1 MGSSDLW
8 SFGNVGL
15 RMVPVQLLRR
25 FELFSGLSEE
35 ELARLAALG
44 REEVHEPG
52 AVLFREGDP
61 ARDFFLVLAGE
72 VALEMGVQLW
82 PGAPKRQLEV
92 EAVLSGGTFGWSALI
107 PPRIRTLSARC
118 RGETRLI
125 ALPGE
130 ELRRL
135 LDSELKIGHKFWGRL
150 AELIAFRLRETRAK
164 LMELLRGEELASGF
178 TPEEATL
185 LRRVQYLIDFRWL
198 AALGVV
204 AMAIL
209 ARMGL
214 GLGFP
219 FHIVLAIAAAV
230 GAYNLGLLLYAR
242 RALARAGAGLIPRAR
257 RFILFQS
264 GLDLLAFTA
273 LLHFSG
279 GIENPFILYYI
290 FHIIIA
296 GVLLPYRLAYLITT
310 LATLLVLAL
319 TGLEYSG
326 AIPHHHLEGFLPFEL
341 YHRWPVVLGTLFALI
356 TALYVSTYIATSIAG
371 ELRKR
376 QREVAR
382 LKDRC
387 FLDMKEL
394 EEANRRLVELDRLRT
409 HFLAIASHD
418 LKAPLAAV
426 QSYLGVLLGGFVGPL
441 GERQREML
449 SRSSLR
455 IKELLNLINDL
466 LDATR
471 IEAGQIV
478 QEMELIELRPVVE
491 AALENIRSQA
501 EEKGLSLKL
510 DLPEGLP
517 PVRAA
522 ARRLEQVLTNL
533 LNNAVKFTPTG
544 GEVRLELEDRGDHLR
559 VAVRDTG
566 VGIPPEELPRIFE
579 EFYRGKGAEGKGA
592 GLGLAIAKKIVEAH
606 GGRIWAESPDPATG
620 RGSRFTFTLPKAGAH
635 LQEGK

>member
-1 MGSSDLW
+1 
-8 SFGNVGL
+8 
-15 RMVPVQLLRR
+15 MVPVQLLRR
-25 FELFSGLSEE
+25 FALFSGLTEE
-35 ELARLAALG
+35 ELARLAAIG

-52 AVLFREGDP
+52 TVLFREGEP

-82 PGAPKRQLEV
+82 PGASKRQVEV
-92 EAVLSGGTFGWSALI
+92 EAVPSGGSFGWSALVG
-107 PPRIRTLSARC
+107 PQRTRTLSARC

-130 ELRRL
+130 ELRKL
-135 LDSELKIGHKFWGRL
+135 LDSDPKIGHKVLGKL
-150 AELIAFRLRETRAK
+150 AELIASRLRETRGK
-164 LMELLRGEELASGF
+164 LTEFLRGEELASGF

-198 AALGVV
+198 AVAGVV
-204 AMAIL
+204 AVAL
-209 ARMGL
+209 FARLVL
-214 GLGFP
+214 GIGFP
-219 FHIVLAIAAAV
+219 LHIVLAIALAI
-230 GAYNLGLLLYAR
+230 GLYNLGLLLYAR
-242 RALARAGAGLIPRAR
+242 VALQRAGPGLGLIPRAR
-257 RFILFQS
+257 RFILLQS

-273 LLHFSG
+273 IFRFTG
-279 GIENPFILYYI
+279 GIENPFILCYI

-296 GVLLPYRLAYLITT
+296 GVLLPYRAAYLVTT
-310 LATLLVLAL
+310 LAALLISALA
-319 TGLEYSG
+319 GLEYFEV
-326 AIPHHHLEGFLPFEL
+326 IPHYHLEGFLPFEL
-341 YHRWPVVLGTLFALI
+341 YRRGPVVLGILVALVTTI
-356 TALYVSTYIATSIAG
+356 YVSTYIATSIAG

-376 QREVAR
+376 QREVAK

-418 LKAPLAAV
+418 LKAPLAVV
-426 QSYLGVLLGGFVGPL
+426 QSYLGVLLGGFVGEL
-441 GERQREML
+441 TDRQREML
-449 SRSSLR
+449 SRSSTR

-478 QEMELIELRPVVE
+478 QEMREIELPPVVE

-501 EEKGLSLKL
+501 EEKGLKL
-510 DLPEGLP
+510 EVALPEGLG
-517 PVRAA
+517 PVRAS

-533 LNNAVKFTPTG
+533 LHNAIKFTPQG
-544 GEVRLELEDRGDHLR
+544 GEVRLEVEDRGDHLE
-559 VAVRDTG
+559 VAVRDTS
-566 VGIPPEELPRIFE
+566 VGIPPEELPRVFE

-592 GLGLAIAKKIVEAH
+592 GLGLAIARKIVEAH

-620 RGSRFTFTLPKAGAH
+620 KGSRFTFTLPK
-635 LQEGK
+635 EGR

>member
-1 MGSSDLW
+1 
-8 SFGNVGL
+8 
-15 RMVPVQLLRR
+15 MVPVQLLRR
-25 FELFSGLSEE
+25 FQLFSGLTEE
-35 ELARLAALG
+35 ELALLAAIG
-44 REEVHEPG
+44 REEAHEPG
-52 AVLFREGDP
+52 TVLFREGDP
-61 ARDFFLVLAGE
+61 ARDFFLVLSGE
-72 VALEMGVQLW
+72 VALEMGIQLW
-82 PGAPKRQLEV
+82 PGAPKRQVEV
-92 EAVLSGGTFGWSALI
+92 EAVSSGGSFGWSALVGSQ
-107 PPRIRTLSARC
+107 RIRTLSARC

-135 LDSELKIGHKFWGRL
+135 LDSDPKIGHKVLGKL
-150 AELIAFRLRETRAK
+150 AELIASRLRETRGK
-164 LMELLRGEELASGF
+164 LTEFLRGEELASGF

-185 LRRVQYLIDFRWL
+185 LRRVQYLIDFRWI
-198 AALGVV
+198 AVAGVAGVALFAKLV
-204 AMAIL
+204 
-209 ARMGL
+209 L
-214 GLGFP
+214 GIGFP
-219 FHIVLAIAAAV
+219 LLIVLAIALAI
-230 GAYNLGLLLYAR
+230 GLYNLGLMLYAR
-242 RALARAGAGLIPRAR
+242 RALERAGPGLIPRAR

-264 GLDLLAFTA
+264 ALDLLAFTA
-273 LLHFSG
+273 IFRFSG

-296 GVLLPYRLAYLITT
+296 GVLLPYRAAYLVTT
-310 LATLLVLAL
+310 LAAALISALA
-319 TGLEYSG
+319 GLEYFEV
-326 AIPHHHLEGFLPFEL
+326 IPHYHLEGFLPFEL
-341 YHRWPVVLGTLFALI
+341 YRRWSVVLGILFALV
-356 TALYVSTYIATSIAG
+356 TTLYVSTYIATSIAG

-387 FLDMKEL
+387 FLDMREL

-426 QSYLGVLLGGFVGPL
+426 QSYLGVLLGGFVGEL
-441 GERQREML
+441 TARQREML

-478 QEMELIELRPVVE
+478 QEMKEIELAPVVE
-491 AALENIRSQA
+491 AALENVRSQA
-501 EEKGLSLKL
+501 EEKGLKIEAA
-510 DLPEGLP
+510 LPEGLP
-517 PVRAA
+517 PVRAS

-533 LNNAVKFTPTG
+533 LNNAVKFTPQG
-544 GEVRLELEDRGDHLR
+544 GEVRLEVEACGDHLR
-559 VAVRDTG
+559 VTVRDTG

-592 GLGLAIAKKIVEAH
+592 GLGLAIARKIVEAH

-620 RGSRFTFTLPKAGAH
+620 RGSRFTFTLPR
-635 LQEGK
+635 EER

>member
-1 MGSSDLW
+1 
-8 SFGNVGL
+8 
-15 RMVPVQLLRR
+15 MVPVQLLRR
-25 FELFSGLSEE
+25 FELFSGLTEE

-44 REEVHEPG
+44 REEVYEAG

-61 ARDFFLVLAGE
+61 ARDFFLILAGE
-72 VALEMGVQLW
+72 VSLEMGVQPW
-82 PGAPKRQLEV
+82 PGAPKRRIEV
-92 EAVLSGGTFGWSALI
+92 ETIPGGRSFGWSALI
-107 PPRIRTLSARC
+107 PPHTRILSARC

-125 ALPGE
+125 AFSGE

-135 LDSELKIGHKFWGRL
+135 LDSDPKIGHKVSKRL
-150 AELIAFRLRETRAK
+150 AELISSRLRDTRAK
-164 LMELLRGEELASGF
+164 LTEFLRGEELASGF

-185 LRRVQYLIDFRWL
+185 IRRVGYLINFRWL
-198 AALGVV
+198 AVAGIIAVAGFTRFVLG
-204 AMAIL
+204 IT
-209 ARMGL
+209 
-214 GLGFP
+214 FP
-219 FHIVLAIAAAV
+219 IEAVLPIAAVV
-230 GAYNLGLLLYAR
+230 GLYNSGLLIYAKQTLQR
-242 RALARAGAGLIPRAR
+242 PGPGLIPRTR
-257 RFILFQS
+257 RFILFQG

-279 GIENPFILYYI
+279 GIENPFTLYYI

-296 GVLLPYRLAYLITT
+296 GVLLPYRSAYFLTTVAAILITA
-310 LATLLVLAL
+310 LA
-319 TGLEYSG
+319 GLEYFG
-326 AIPHHHLEGFLPFEL
+326 FIPHHHLEGFLPFEL
-341 YHRWPVVLGTLFALI
+341 YHQGIPVFGILFTLI
-356 TALYVSTYIATSIAG
+356 TTLYVSTYIATSIAG

-387 FLDMKEL
+387 LLDMKEL
-394 EEANRRLVELDRLRT
+394 EEVNRRLVELDRLRT

-426 QSYLGVLLGGFVGPL
+426 QSYLGVLLGGFVGEL
-441 GERQREML
+441 TDRQREML

-478 QEMELIELRPVVE
+478 QEMEEVELGPILE
-491 AALENIRSQA
+491 NALENVRSQA
-501 EEKGLSLKL
+501 EEKGLKL
-510 DLPEGLP
+510 EWALTEGLSGTEIK
-517 PVRAA
+517 VKVKAA

-533 LNNAVKFTPTG
+533 LNNAVKFTPEG
-544 GEVRLELEDRGDHLR
+544 GEVHLEVEDRGDHLR
-559 VAVRDTG
+559 VMVRDTG
-566 VGIPPEELPRIFE
+566 VGIAPEELPRIFE
-579 EFYRGKGAEGKGA
+579 EFYRGKKAEGKGA

-620 RGSRFTFTLPKAGAH
+620 KGSRFTFTLPKLSPGRRRSRGVD
-635 LQEGK
+635 EIR